1 LLILPCF
8 RKKQVQ
14 RHLQL
19 RIEAQGK
26 YLQTVLEKAQKTLTK
41 QNPGQTGQAGIESAK
56 LQFSE
61 LMSKV
66 SNEYLHTSFQ
76 ACQELN
82 SQNTLQQGSADSCLT
97 ACEGSQKENQKLN
110 QIKNECDSNLLS
122 IGLDIKAS
130 GTEMSGQDLFP
141 DQQCRTQH
149 LNQQER
155 RMDFVNTQL
164 DLNAKE
170 AIEGSKSCK
179 LFDLNG
185 LSWN

>member
-1 LLILPCF
+1 
-8 RKKQVQ
+8 VD
-14 RHLQL
+14 
-19 RIEAQGK
+19 
-26 YLQTVLEKAQKTLTK
+26 
-41 QNPGQTGQAGIESAK
+41 IESAK
-56 LQFSE
+56 FQLSE

-97 ACEGSQKENQKLN
+97 ACEGSQKENPKLN
-110 QIKNECDSNLLS
+110 QIKNEWDSNLLS
-122 IGLDIKAS
+122 IGLRTDIKAS
-130 GTEMSGQDLFP
+130 GTEMDGQDLFP

-149 LNQQER
+149 FNQQER
-155 RMDFVNTQL
+155 VDFVNTRL

-170 AIEGSKSCK
+170 AIEGSKSSK